1 MVSNTSTLTVS
12 TATIVSIAVT
22 PNPAS
27 GPTGTQKQFR
37 AVGTFDD
44 GSTIDVTTE
53 ATWTSSDVTV
63 ATINGSG
70 TASIAGK
77 SGQTATI
84 KATITQNG
92 VTVSDQST
100 LTVQ

>member
-1 MVSNTSTLTVS
+1 VVQRE
-12 TATIVSIAVT
+12 
-22 PNPAS
+22 PK
-27 GPTGTQKQFR
+27 KQFR

-63 ATINGSG
+63 ATINDSG
-70 TASIAGK
+70 TANISGASGK
-77 SGQTATI
+77 TATI

-92 VTVSDQST
+92 ITVSDQSI
-100 LTVQ
+100 LIVQ